1 MFQGMNNL
9 ENESSRE
16 RMVPRTKVPSWER
29 MFQGTNSLENEY
41 SSIQEIYYNYKTNIS
56 CTRSRSNYD
65 VELQWLLLL
74 KFMCK
79 YCIFSLHHGLDIEDL
94 LRPHWTILLLL
105 RWYQKQQKG
114 QDRDRIV
121 SVNRLHLWDDHECTA
136 ELFQWSGVYN
146 RLTNNNNNNT
156 TPTCKAP

>member
-29 MFQGTNSLENEY
+29 MLQGTNSLENEY

-65 VELQWLLLL
+65 VELQ
-74 KFMCK
+74 
-79 YCIFSLHHGLDIEDL
+79 
-94 LRPHWTILLLL
+94 
-105 RWYQKQQKG
+105 
-114 QDRDRIV
+114 
-121 SVNRLHLWDDHECTA
+121 
-136 ELFQWSGVYN
+136 
-146 RLTNNNNNNT
+146 
-156 TPTCKAP
+156 